1 MEFSSEQISTAVF
14 GLVVVTV
21 VVFTILMAYL
31 FFKSGEKLKP
41 GEKLMYIMLIIGFL
55 FAILFA
61 AASLLFKVYI

>member
-1 MEFSSEQISTAVF
+1 MELTNEQISTLLF
-14 GLVVVTV
+14 WM
-21 VVFTILMAYL
+21 VVFTVIGFTGFISFL

-41 GEKLMYIMLIIGFL
+41 GEKALYIILILGFL

>member
-41 GEKLMYIMLIIGFL
+41 GEKLMYIILIIGFL